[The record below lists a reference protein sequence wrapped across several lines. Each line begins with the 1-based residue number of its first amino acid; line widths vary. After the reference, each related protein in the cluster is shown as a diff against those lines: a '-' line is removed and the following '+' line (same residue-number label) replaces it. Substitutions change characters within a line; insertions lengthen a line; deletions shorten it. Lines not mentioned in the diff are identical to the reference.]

1 MKIVL
6 QRVTRAAVTVDG
18 NITGSIDR
26 GYVVLLGFGE
36 EDSNNGKDTV
46 EKVVDKIQ
54 KLRLFSDE
62 NGKTNLSIGDIGG
75 GILVISQFTLYADC
89 RKGTRPSFE
98 NAAKPVIAEE
108 LYEYFIEYSKD
119 KFAKVEHGVFGAYM
133 QVELVNDGPFTV
145 IL

>member
-6 QRVTRAAVTVDG
+6 QRVTRASVTVGGD
-18 NITGSIDR
+18 IMGSIER

-36 EDSNNGKDTV
+36 GDSRGMV
-46 EKVVDKIQ
+46 EKMVDKIQ

-62 NGKTNLSIGDIGG
+62 NGKTNLSIGEIGESGG

-98 NAAKPVIAEE
+98 DAAKPVLAEE
-108 LYEYFIEYSKD
+108 LYDYFIEYSKG

-133 QVELVNDGPFTV
+133 QVDLVNDGPFTV
-145 IL
+145 VL